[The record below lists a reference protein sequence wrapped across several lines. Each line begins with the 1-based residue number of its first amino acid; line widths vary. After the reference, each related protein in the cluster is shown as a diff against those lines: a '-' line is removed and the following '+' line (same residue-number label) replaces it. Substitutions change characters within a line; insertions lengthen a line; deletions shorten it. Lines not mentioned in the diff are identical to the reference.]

1 METLPSALIAILA
14 KYTTVEA
21 LGISGSTKFSE
32 LGLDDLDLPMVF
44 LDVEDAFDVQIE
56 FDDGIEDVTTV
67 ASLTAFVATR
77 IAAKASAPR
86 RTPVPRPARGWMS
99 A

>member
-1 METLPSALIAILA
+1 MENLPSALIAILA
-14 KYTTVEA
+14 RYTTA
-21 LGISGSTKFSE
+21 DTRGISGSTAFSD

-44 LDVEDAFDVQIE
+44 LDVEDSFDVQIE
-56 FDDGIEDVTTV
+56 FVEGIEDVTTV

-77 IAAKASAPR
+77 IAAKSLVPR
-86 RTPVPRPARGWMS
+86 RTSVPRPTRGWMS